1 MLSLT
6 LDYSD
11 DFTYS
16 DDQQDKST
24 AIKSKLIYN
33 LNDSFDIFLVAE
45 KTKRDSDQYDGIQSD
60 KSLLKAGV
68 RLNFSKFNNMNG
80 SVSC

>member
-24 AIKSKLIYN
+24 AIKSKLIYS
-33 LNDSFDIFLVAE
+33 LNVSFDIFLVAE

-68 RLNFSKFNNMNG
+68 RLNF
-80 SVSC
+80 